1 MIYPKDLKNNKIGIT
16 ALSSGVGES
25 ISSFVSSLTN
35 LKKNGFNLVETKN
48 VRSIKNPSS
57 SVKTRVKELNE
68 LIEDEN
74 IEAILC
80 AAGGDYLI
88 EIIPFIDFEKI
99 KKYPKWYMG
108 SSDPTSLLYLITTT
122 CDIATIYGH
131 NAGSFDSKDLHIS
144 QKIALDFLKG
154 KKVIQNSYEKYEGSR
169 ENRID
174 GNYFLDQIGM
184 WMSNQKEINIKG
196 RIIGGC
202 LDCLNDLLKNGY
214 DHTKEFVEKYKKDT
228 IIWYFDIFSLSTRE
242 FRKCLIKMRKSSWF
256 SNISGVILGRVMYK
270 NIDTPSN
277 YEKILQEQF
286 PNIPL
291 IWNADIGHVPPKMT
305 IINGSV
311 VTIHYKENKA
321 SIEFE
326 YI

>member
-1 MIYPKDLKNNKIGIT
+1 MIYPKKLKKNKIGIT
-16 ALSSGVGES
+16 ALSSGVGER
-25 ISSFVSSLTN
+25 IDSFESSLSN
-35 LKKNGFNLVETKN
+35 LKKNGFDIVETSN

-57 SVKTRVKELNE
+57 SIRTRVKELNE
-68 LIEDEN
+68 LIEDES

-88 EIIPFIDFEKI
+88 DIIPFVDFEKI
-99 KKYPKWYMG
+99 KKHPKWYMG
-108 SSDPTSLLYLITTT
+108 ASDPTSLLYLITTS

-131 NAGSFDSKDLHIS
+131 NAASFDSKNLHIS
-144 QKIALDFLKG
+144 QMLALDILKG
-154 KKVIQNSYEKYEGSR
+154 KKVTQNSYEKFEGTR

-174 GNYFLDQIGM
+174 GDYYLDQTGM

-202 LDCLNDLLKNGY
+202 FDCLKDLLKNDF

-228 IIWYFDIFSLSTRE
+228 MIWYFDIFSLSTSE
-242 FRKCLIKMRKSSWF
+242 FRNCLIEMRNKSWF
-256 SNISGVILGRVMYK
+256 LNISGVILGRVMYK

-277 YEKILQEQF
+277 YEEILKEQF

-291 IWNADIGHVPPKMT
+291 IWNTDIGHVPPKMT

-311 VTIHYKENKA
+311 ATIHYKDHKG
-321 SIEFE
+321 SINFE